1 MSPKQGGGLLS
12 TVPQRLMCLRYHNK
26 QDMLPN
32 ISTNDSI
39 TIDVFPNISTHD
51 GIRIDVFPSI
61 CTNDGIRKD
70 NTVSK

>member
-12 TVPQRLMCLRYHNK
+12 TVPQRLMSLKYQNK
-26 QDMLPN
+26 QDILPN
-32 ISTNDSI
+32 ISRNDSI

-51 GIRIDVFPSI
+51 GIRIDVFPIIS
-61 CTNDGIRKD
+61 TNDGIRKD